1 MSTLDVET
9 IRQRTQEP
17 RPALPVPFRNLS
29 DMVDRTAEK
38 YSKQHAFTAVL
49 PNGMFG
55 NLSFEQV
62 RRLSDQF
69 AVFLREV
76 LGLAA
81 GDRVAVQMPN
91 SLAYPI
97 CAFGVFKAG
106 CVLVNTNPLYT
117 PAEMTHQL
125 KDSGAKALVI
135 VDLFGDKVE
144 PVLQATGLKHVVMVR
159 LTDLFPRIPGAIA
172 YGVIKYWN
180 RLVPECKAPFTPF
193 REALELGAARLAQ
206 ADLASYTAD
215 ADPDTIAA
223 LQYTGGTTGVSKGA
237 MLTHRNLLAN
247 MLQMDDHVRDHVEY
261 GKECALG
268 VLPLYHIFAF
278 TVNLLYF
285 YYAGARNILV
295 ANPRPL
301 SNLQRAVENYP
312 ITWIPGVNTLFN
324 GLLNEEWFADYPPP
338 KLRGSLAGGTSLHTS
353 VAERWRKITGTPV
366 IEGYGL
372 TESSPVVT
380 VNPFTAPRDGS
391 IGKPVLGTEVRL
403 LNALGEEAAPDE
415 SGELAARGPQVMKG
429 YWQRPT
435 ETEQV
440 LTADGWLLTGDIAA
454 RDPDGYLRIVDRKKD
469 LILVSG
475 FNVYPNEVEECIAA
489 MPDVSEVAVIGLPD
503 AKTGEM
509 VKAYVVARQ
518 GSSVTPEQVRAH
530 CKGLL
535 TGYKVPKEIEI
546 RAELPKSP
554 VGKVLRRELR
564 AEAQGQK
571 QERSVGGSN
580 G

>member
-1 MSTLDVET
+1 MTTLEIEVQ
-9 IRQRTQEP
+9 QRE
-17 RPALPVPFRNLS
+17 RLVLAPATVSIPFRHLS
-29 DMVDRTAEK
+29 ELVDRTAER
-38 YSKQHAFTAVL
+38 YARQQAFTAVL

-69 AVFLREV
+69 AVFLRER

-81 GDRVAVQMPN
+81 GDRVAVQLPN

-97 CAFGVFKAG
+97 AAFGVFKAG

-117 PAEMTHQL
+117 PHEMIHQL
-125 KDSGAKALVI
+125 NDSGAKALVI
-135 VDLFGDKVE
+135 VDLFGDKVA
-144 PVLQATGLKHVVMVR
+144 PVLQATGVEHVVMVR
-159 LTDLFPRIPGAIA
+159 LTDLFPRLPGLIA
-172 YGVIKYWN
+172 YSVIKYWN
-180 RLVPECKAPFTPF
+180 RLIPECKAPATPF
-193 REALELGAARLAQ
+193 REALAAGEALLSERKLDVA
-206 ADLASYTAD
+206 AYTAD
-215 ADPDTIAA
+215 VQLDDLAA

-237 MLTHRNLLAN
+237 MLTHGNLLAN
-247 MLQMDDHVRDHVEY
+247 MMQMDDRVKGKVEY

-338 KLRGSLAGGTSLHTS
+338 KLRGSLAGGTALHTA
-353 VAERWRKITGTPV
+353 VAERWRTITGTPV

-372 TESSPVVT
+372 TESSPVLT
-380 VNPFTAPRDGS
+380 VNLFDAPRDGS
-391 IGKPVLGTEVRL
+391 IGMPVLGTEVRL
-403 LNALGEEAAPDE
+403 LAADGTDAAPGE
-415 SGELAARGPQVMKG
+415 PGELAARGPQVMRG
-429 YWQRPT
+429 YWQRPD
-435 ETEQV
+435 ETAKA
-440 LTADGWLLTGDIAA
+440 LTADGWLLTGDIAT
-454 RDPDGYLRIVDRKKD
+454 RDDDGYLRIVDRKKD

-475 FNVYPNEVEECIAA
+475 FNVYPNEVEDCIAGCPGVA
-489 MPDVSEVAVIGLPD
+489 EVAVIGLPD
-503 AKTGEM
+503 AKTGEA
-509 VKAYVVARQ
+509 VRAYVVAQ
-518 GSSVTPEQVRAH
+518 PGKELTPEALRAH
-530 CKGLL
+530 CKERL
-535 TGYKVPKEIEI
+535 TAYKVPKEFDI
-546 RAELPKSP
+546 RAALPKSP

-564 AEAQGQK
+564 AEALGQK
-571 QERSVGGSN
+571 EAARG
-580 G
+580 